1 MIKKAVI
8 LHLRFRIRSLLGNG
22 CEVDER
28 EASVW
33 FEEASKRGLVQA
45 SVNLG
50 SMYRD
55 GKGVEKD
62 LVKAR
67 NLYSRNTMTNKD
79 CRELVASVE
88 QQIKAEK

>member
-50 SMYRD
+50 SRYRD

-88 QQIKAEK
+88 QQIEAEK